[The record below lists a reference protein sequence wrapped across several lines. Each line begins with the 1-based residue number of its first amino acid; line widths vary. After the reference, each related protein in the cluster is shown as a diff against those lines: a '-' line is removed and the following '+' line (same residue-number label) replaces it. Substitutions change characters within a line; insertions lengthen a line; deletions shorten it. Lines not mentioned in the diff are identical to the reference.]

1 MVYWITGKAKA
12 GKTKLAYKLAE
23 DLRPKGIPVLILDG
37 DDVRDRCPAD
47 FSDEGRKNHIL
58 RIAGFASIAEEQ
70 GITVIIALVSP
81 KKEWRM
87 AARKKLRKSILIYVP
102 GGQLWEGTE
111 YEEPDWEEINY
122 GL

>member
-12 GKTKLAYKLAE
+12 GKTKLAYKIAN
-23 DLRPKGIPVLILDG
+23 DLRAKGIPALILDG
-37 DDVRDRCPAD
+37 DDVRDRVPAD
-47 FSDEGRKNHIL
+47 FTDEGRKNHIL

-87 AARKKLRKSILIYVP
+87 EARKKFKNSALLYVP
-102 GGQLWEGTE
+102 GGQLWEGTTFD
-111 YEEPDWEEINY
+111 EPDWEEMN
-122 GL
+122 L